1 MLTQSQSS
9 NLSPSDQTHKLP
21 LNPIHQ
27 ALAEAQEPTQEKAL
41 KQLLVKAKAVSSEQA
56 SADGCDQQWQPSVI
70 WPESPDMPLH
80 EAPFAALSNCVNAIS
95 SLIAN
100 TVSKVQKLPT
110 VGPKLE
116 GTLTQFVK
124 GVSMAMSDCQ
134 KDIVGILP
142 RIEEAYDWECGL
154 DHFEPVHSTTI
165 RNFLRDGAQLL
176 PNFTLNSDANGEQL
190 TYPDSPCFPCALT
203 SLAYPL
209 LMGAMALVRQ
219 GKLDDG
225 EALLEAVRNR
235 FPFVRRCLIAD
246 GSQNI
251 LGKDASKTSEKYG
264 ALPNSCKG
272 PNIECRKVHVLMNA
286 ESCGCEAFALTSGV
300 GDERLAVKRW
310 IDQEIITK
318 GDMLSADAGYFSN
331 ELFEQLARVGA
342 FFVIKGKQGLNPRV
356 LSYYVY
362 RTEQS
367 CIPIGLAQSAGE
379 RSDWLKMT
387 QLEHHEPQGTKL
399 FKTIECGKHRCVDA
413 VVSIPGVG
421 YVRLI
426 KLYNEYKDREG
437 HDHAPYIYIYTNLP
451 SSCFSPMDIWAL
463 SKGRWQVEEFYK
475 ALKSFCFMNGW
486 STNVVGKAD
495 FFILMA
501 LFICHVKILMG
512 QQVQRAIDRP
522 LSMLKCT
529 AITQRLMQCYLGDTN
544 GCYLEAIPA
553 DQYHN
558 VSSRAKATITQIE
571 LYNQLSL
578 KYGAAAWILRM
589 LSKRYKSNVS
599 RSNRVH
605 LKSKGFVA
613 LMLNATAIAVDASE
627 ELPES
632 FESPQT
638 AAMAVESTGELSDP
652 SKSPQTAAMAVE
664 STGEL
669 SDPSESPQTAAM
681 AVESTGELSAP
692 SESPQT
698 AAMTVESTGELSAP
712 SESPQTE
719 AMTVES
725 TGELSAPSESPQ
737 TEAMT
742 VESTGALSDPSES
755 PQTAAMTVE
764 STGALSDPSESP
776 QTAAMTVEDSG
787 ELPDPSESPQTAAM
801 TVESTGELS
810 APSESPQTVAMAVES
825 IGELS
830 DPSESPQIA
839 AIATRAQLDAFACL
853 VAIRPELGLTDFML
867 QLVRDAW
874 RLLSRRQIGPE
885 DLPLFNRL
893 RCRYFAVEH
902 YFGSD

>member
-1 MLTQSQSS
+1 MLTQPQSS
-9 NLSPSDQTHKLP
+9 NLSPSDQTYKLP

-27 ALAEAQEPTQEKAL
+27 ALSRAQEHPQEKAL
-41 KQLLVKAKAVSSEQA
+41 KQLLAKAEAASSEQ
-56 SADGCDQQWQPSVI
+56 SLADDCDQQWQPSVI
-70 WPESPDMPLH
+70 WPESPDMPLQ

-95 SLIAN
+95 SLIVN
-100 TVSKVQKLPT
+100 TVSKVQKLPA

-134 KDIVGILP
+134 KDIVGLLP
-142 RIEEAYDWECGL
+142 RIEEAYEWECGL
-154 DHFEPVHSTTI
+154 DHFDPVHSTTI
-165 RNFLRDGAQLL
+165 RNFLSDGAKLL
-176 PNFTLNSDANGEQL
+176 PNFTLNSADNANGEQL
-190 TYPDSPCFPCALT
+190 TYPDSPCFPCTLTAL
-203 SLAYPL
+203 AHPL
-209 LMGAMALVRQ
+209 LMGVMALVRQ

-225 EALLEAVRNR
+225 EALLDAVRNR
-235 FPFVRRCLIAD
+235 FPWVRRCLIAD

-251 LGKDASKTSEKYG
+251 LGKNASKTSEKYG

-272 PNIECRKVHVLMNA
+272 PNIECRKVHTLMNA

-300 GDERLAVKRW
+300 GDERLAIKRW
-310 IDQEIITK
+310 IDQGIITK
-318 GDMLSADAGYFSN
+318 GDMLSADAGYVSN
-331 ELFEQLARVGA
+331 ELLEQLARAGS

-367 CIPIGLAQSAGE
+367 CIPIGLAQSAEE

-512 QQVQRAIDRP
+512 QQVQRAIGRP

-544 GCYLEAIPA
+544 GCYLEATPA

-558 VSSRAKATITQIE
+558 VS
-571 LYNQLSL
+571 
-578 KYGAAAWILRM
+578 
-589 LSKRYKSNVS
+589 
-599 RSNRVH
+599 
-605 LKSKGFVA
+605 
-613 LMLNATAIAVDASE
+613 
-627 ELPES
+627 
-632 FESPQT
+632 
-638 AAMAVESTGELSDP
+638 
-652 SKSPQTAAMAVE
+652 
-664 STGEL
+664 
-669 SDPSESPQTAAM
+669 
-681 AVESTGELSAP
+681 
-692 SESPQT
+692 
-698 AAMTVESTGELSAP
+698 
-712 SESPQTE
+712 
-719 AMTVES
+719 
-725 TGELSAPSESPQ
+725 
-737 TEAMT
+737 
-742 VESTGALSDPSES
+742 
-755 PQTAAMTVE
+755 
-764 STGALSDPSESP
+764 
-776 QTAAMTVEDSG
+776 
-787 ELPDPSESPQTAAM
+787 
-801 TVESTGELS
+801 
-810 APSESPQTVAMAVES
+810 
-825 IGELS
+825 
-830 DPSESPQIA
+830 
-839 AIATRAQLDAFACL
+839 
-853 VAIRPELGLTDFML
+853 
-867 QLVRDAW
+867 
-874 RLLSRRQIGPE
+874 
-885 DLPLFNRL
+885 
-893 RCRYFAVEH
+893 
-902 YFGSD
+902 